1 MLLVVGQIIRAHGV
15 RGEVLVDVRTDAPA
29 ERFAVGSV
37 LETDSTAV
45 RHLQTVPPGAWKPP
59 PALTI
64 ESVRPHQNRL
74 LVVFEGIYDRNL
86 AEDMRGVLL
95 CVDSETIPA
104 SDDPDEFNDQ
114 ELVGL
119 AIVDAAGERIGE
131 LLRIDHAPAQDLLVV
146 RLTDGRTGL
155 VPFVRE
161 IVPEVDVPGGRITI
175 TPPEGL
181 FDL

>member
-1 MLLVVGQIIRAHGV
+1 MLVVGQVIRAHGV
-15 RGEVLVDVRTDAPA
+15 RGEVVVDVRTDAPA

-37 LETDSTAV
+37 VQTDSTAV
-45 RHLQTVPPGAWKPP
+45 RHLQTVPPGAWRPP
-59 PALTI
+59 PELTI
-64 ESVRPHQNRL
+64 ESVRPHQARL

-95 CVDSETIPA
+95 CVDSATIPA
-104 SDDPDEFNDQ
+104 SDDPDEFNDH

-119 AIVDAAGERIGE
+119 DVVDAAGERVGE
-131 LLRIDHAPAQDLLVV
+131 LLRIDHAPAHDLLVV

-161 IVPEVDVPGGRITI
+161 IVPEVDVAGRKIVI

>member
-1 MLLVVGQIIRAHGV
+1 MLLVVGQIFRAHGV
-15 RGEVLVDVRTDAPA
+15 RGEVVVDLRTDAPA

-37 LETDSTAV
+37 LATDSTAV
-45 RHLQTVPPGAWKPP
+45 RHLQTVPPGAWQPP
-59 PALTI
+59 PTLTI
-64 ESVRPHQNRL
+64 ESVRPHQGRL

-95 CVDSETIPA
+95 CVDSATIPA
-104 SDDPDEFNDQ
+104 SDDPDEFNDH
-114 ELVGL
+114 ELIGL
-119 AIVDAAGERIGE
+119 DIVDAAGESVGK
-131 LLRIDHAPAQDLLVV
+131 LLRVDHAPAHDLLVV
-146 RLTDGRTGL
+146 ELTDGRTGL

-161 IVPEVDVPGGRITI
+161 IVPEVDVPGRRIVI

>member
-1 MLLVVGQIIRAHGV
+1 MLVVGQIFRAHGV
-15 RGEVLVDVRTDAPA
+15 RGEVVVDVRTDAPA

-37 LETDSTAV
+37 LVTDSTAV
-45 RHLQTVPPGAWKPP
+45 RHLQTVPAGAWRPP
-59 PALTI
+59 PTLTV
-64 ESVRPHQNRL
+64 ESVRPHQGRL

-95 CVDSETIPA
+95 CVDSATIPA
-104 SDDPDEFNDQ
+104 SDDPDEFNDH

-119 AIVDAAGERIGE
+119 DVVDAAGERVGE
-131 LLRIDHAPAQDLLVV
+131 LLRIDHAPAHDLLVV
-146 RLTDGRTGL
+146 RLTDGRIGL

-161 IVPEVDVPGGRITI
+161 IVPEVDVPGRRIVI

>member
-1 MLLVVGQIIRAHGV
+1 MLLVVGQVFRAHGV
-15 RGEVLVDVRTDAPA
+15 HGEVVVDVRTDAPA

-37 LETDSTAV
+37 LVTDSAAV
-45 RHLQTVPPGAWKPP
+45 RHLQTVPAGAWVPP
-59 PALTI
+59 PTVTV
-64 ESVRPHQNRL
+64 ESVRPHQDKL
-74 LVVFEGIYDRNL
+74 LIVFDGIYDRNL
-86 AEDMRGVLL
+86 AEVMRGVLL
-95 CVDSETIPA
+95 CVDSEQIPA
-104 SDDPDEFNDQ
+104 SDDPDEFHDH

-119 AIVDAAGERIGE
+119 AVVDSEGERLGE
-131 LLRIDHAPAQDLLVV
+131 LLRIDHAPAHDLLVV

-161 IVPEVDVPGGRITI
+161 IVPEVDVARGRIVI

>member
-1 MLLVVGQIIRAHGV
+1 MLLVVGQVIRAHGV
-15 RGEVLVDVRTDAPA
+15 RGEVVVDVRTDAPA

-59 PALTI
+59 PTLTI
-64 ESVRPHQNRL
+64 ESVRPHQGRL
-74 LVVFEGIYDRNL
+74 LIVFDGIYERNL

-95 CVDSETIPA
+95 CVDSATIPA
-104 SDDPDEFNDQ
+104 SDDPDEFNDH

-119 AIVDAAGERIGE
+119 DVVDAAGERVGE
-131 LLRIDHAPAQDLLVV
+131 LLRIDHAPAHDLLVV
-146 RLTDGRTGL
+146 RLLDGRTGL

-161 IVPEVDVPGGRITI
+161 IVPEVDVPGRRIVI